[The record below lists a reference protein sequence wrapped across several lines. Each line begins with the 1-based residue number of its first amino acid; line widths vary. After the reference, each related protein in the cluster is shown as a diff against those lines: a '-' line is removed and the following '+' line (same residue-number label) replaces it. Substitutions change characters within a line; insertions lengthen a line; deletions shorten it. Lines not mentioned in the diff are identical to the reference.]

1 MAKYLKEYNK
11 IEDDEIEID
20 LIALAKALWHRLW
33 AIILAAVVIG
43 GATFSYAR
51 FYITP
56 MYRAEA
62 LMYVNNS
69 SFSVGSTSFSISSS
83 ELTAAQSLVD
93 TYIVIL
99 NTRTTL
105 NAVIKDAKLDYTYEE
120 LKDMISAEALNN
132 TEIFRVAVES
142 ADPEE
147 AEVIANS
154 IAKILP
160 DKIADIVD
168 GSSVRIVDHA
178 IVPSEKVS
186 PNITKMTA
194 IGCFVGAFIAATI
207 IVVLTLLDTKI
218 HDEEYLLQTYNL
230 PVLAVV
236 PNLYRVN
243 ESSSYYGT
251 YGSSKKEKDEVK

>member
-1 MAKYLKEYNK
+1 ML
-11 IEDDEIEID
+11 
-20 LIALAKALWHRLW
+20 
-33 AIILAAVVIG
+33 
-43 GATFSYAR
+43 
-51 FYITP
+51 
-56 MYRAEA
+56 
-62 LMYVNNS
+62 
-69 SFSVGSTSFSISSS
+69 
-83 ELTAAQSLVD
+83 
-93 TYIVIL
+93 
-99 NTRTTL
+99 
-105 NAVIKDAKLDYTYEE
+105 
-120 LKDMISAEALNN
+120 
-132 TEIFRVAVES
+132 FRS
-142 ADPEE
+142 E

-194 IGCFVGAFIAATI
+194 IGCFVGVFIAATI

>member
-11 IEDDEIEID
+11 MEDDEIEID

-120 LKDMISAEALNN
+120 LKNMISAEALNN
-132 TEIFRVAVES
+132 TEIFSVAVES

-178 IVPSEKVS
+178 VVPSEKVS
-186 PNITKMTA
+186 PNITKMTV

>member
-1 MAKYLKEYNK
+1 M
-11 IEDDEIEID
+11 
-20 LIALAKALWHRLW
+20 WHRLW

-83 ELTAAQSLVD
+83 ELTAAQSLVE

-120 LKDMISAEALNN
+120 LKNMISAEALNN